1 MNIRVLASVAFTI
14 LGCVALYSA
23 VFLLQGLL
31 AIPAY
36 QEEYRGNLMLITV
49 AMAFPLLLV
58 VTGGIALITQRDRLA
73 AWVVTESDER
83 VDEAESGQLPEL
95 AFALLGLY
103 LVISTL
109 PSLGSLAVS
118 AIDYRGWEDTT
129 QFEHVFRSNLGHY
142 AGTLAQFVAGG
153 CLFLYARSIGSWWRR
168 RGEKKPKKKVVPAS
182 TCPACREAFDP
193 ADYRDAAEEKRCS
206 KCGEFLPDSMFR

>member
-23 VFLLQGLL
+23 VLMLQGLL
-31 AIPAY
+31 SIPAY
-36 QEEYRGNLMLITV
+36 MEEYQGNLFVIVV
-49 AMAFPLLLV
+49 AIAFPLVLM
-58 VTGGIALITQRDRLA
+58 VTGGFALISQRDRLA
-73 AWVVTESDER
+73 TSVVGEMDEE
-83 VDEAESGQLPEL
+83 VGEADSAHIAAL

-103 LVISTL
+103 LVITTL

-118 AIDYRGWEDTT
+118 AIDYRGWEDT
-129 QFEHVFRSNLGHY
+129 QNYEHVFRSNLGHY

-153 CLFLYARSIGSWWRR
+153 CLFLYARPIASWWRR
-168 RGEKKPKKKVVPAS
+168 RGLKKAKKPAAS
-182 TCPACREAFDP
+182 SFTCPACGAGFNP
-193 ADYRDAAEEKRCS
+193 LDYRESVEERRCS